1 MTNASPA
8 ARLRA
13 WAARDL
19 SGGILLL
26 GAALLGL
33 LLANSPWRHGY
44 ESVAATVVGPHAL
57 HLDLTLAQWAADGL
71 LAVFFLAVGLE
82 LKHELVAGS
91 LRNPREAGVPVL
103 AAVGGMVV
111 PAIAFVVVEVALD
124 DRGGLGGWAIPTATD
139 IAFALAVLAVFGK
152 GLPTAIRTFLLTLAV
167 VDDLLAIIVIA
178 LFYGDGLHAWP
189 LAGALAAIVVAGLH
203 LRSRRPRWWLLAPLA
218 LAAWALLHSSGV
230 HATIA
235 GVLLGLT
242 VPARPIHGETLD
254 RAQRWAHA
262 VTPWSQGV
270 ALPLFALFAAGVNL
284 VDGGGAGAILGQP
297 VVLAVVVGLMAGKLV
312 GVLGTA
318 ALVTRLTPLRLAQGI
333 GVRDLLP
340 VGLLAGIGF
349 TVALLVSELSY
360 GPTSSLTEGAK
371 VAILLASAGAAVLGA
386 VCLRWD
392 ARQARSDDMNRD
404 GIADGVVERIGDAE
418 ASPVVE
424 PVETTGPRGPSG
436 G

>member
-1 MTNASPA
+1 MTVS
-8 ARLRA
+8 ARLRT
-13 WAARDL
+13 WVARDT
-19 SGGILLL
+19 SGGILLI
-26 GAALLGL
+26 GAAVLGL
-33 LLANSPWRHGY
+33 LLANSPWRGAY
-44 ESVAATVVGPHAL
+44 ETLAGTHLGPRAL
-57 HLDLTLAQWAADGL
+57 HLDLTVAQWAADGL

-91 LRNPREAGVPVL
+91 LRNPREAGVPML

-111 PAIAFVVVEVALD
+111 PAAAFVVVEVLLD
-124 DRGGLGGWAIPTATD
+124 DTGGLHGWAIPTATD

-178 LFYGDGLHAWP
+178 LFYSDGLQVWP
-189 LAGALAAIVVAGLH
+189 LAGALAAVGVAGVH

-218 LAAWALLHSSGV
+218 VTAWALLHASGV

-242 VPARPIHGETLD
+242 VPARPVHGETLD
-254 RAQRWAHA
+254 RAHRWGQA

-284 VDGGGAGAILGQP
+284 VDGGGASIITQP
-297 VVLAVVVGLMAGKLV
+297 VVLAIIIGLMAGKLL
-312 GVLGTA
+312 GVLGTV

-340 VGLLAGIGF
+340 VGFLAGIGF

-360 GPTSSLTEGAK
+360 GHESSLTEGAK
-371 VAILLASAGAAVLGA
+371 IAILLGSAGAAVLGA
-386 VCLRWD
+386 ACLRWD
-392 ARQARSDDMNRD
+392 ARQARSEDMNRD
-404 GIADGVVERIGDAE
+404 GVVDDVREHIGDPE
-418 ASPVVE
+418 V
-424 PVETTGPRGPSG
+424 
-436 G
+436 

>member
-1 MTNASPA
+1 VTVDSPLT
-8 ARLRA
+8 RLRA
-13 WAARDL
+13 WVSRDL
-19 SGGILLL
+19 SGGILLI
-26 GAALLGL
+26 GAALIGL
-33 LLANSPWRHGY
+33 LLANSPWRRGY
-44 ESVAATVVGPHAL
+44 EALASTAIGPHAL
-57 HLDLTLAQWAADGL
+57 HLDLTVAQWAADGL

-103 AAVGGMVV
+103 AAVGGMAV
-111 PAIAFVVVEVALD
+111 PAIAFAAIEVLADDGAALH
-124 DRGGLGGWAIPTATD
+124 GWAVPTATD

-167 VDDLLAIIVIA
+167 VDDLLAIVVIA
-178 LFYGDGLHAWP
+178 FFYGDGLSVWP
-189 LAGALAAIVVAGLH
+189 LAGALAVIAIAGAH

-218 LAAWALLHSSGV
+218 VTAWALLHTSGV

-242 VPARPIHGETLD
+242 VPARPVHGERQD
-254 RAQRWAHA
+254 RAARWAHA

-284 VDGGGAGAILGQP
+284 VDAGGAARILGQP
-297 VVLAVVVGLMAGKLV
+297 VVLAVVVGLVAGKLV
-312 GVLGTA
+312 GVLGTT
-318 ALVTRLTPLRLAQGI
+318 ALVTRLTPLRLSQGI

-349 TVALLVSELSY
+349 TVALLVSELSF
-360 GPTSSLTEGAK
+360 GPASSLTEGAK
-371 VAILLASAGAAVLGA
+371 VAILLGSALASVLGA

-392 ARQARSDDMNRD
+392 ARRAR
-404 GIADGVVERIGDAE
+404 GTA
-418 ASPVVE
+418 
-424 PVETTGPRGPSG
+424 TTTTRAGRRFAVRS
-436 G
+436 